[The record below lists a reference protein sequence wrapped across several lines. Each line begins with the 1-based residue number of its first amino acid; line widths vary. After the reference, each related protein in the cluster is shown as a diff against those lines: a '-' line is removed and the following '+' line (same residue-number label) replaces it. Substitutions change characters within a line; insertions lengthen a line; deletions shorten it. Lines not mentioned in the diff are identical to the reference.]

1 MMKIISC
8 EIFKPYIE
16 LLNMELDIVYLD
28 IEGHNYP
35 KRLARMIQKEIDQS
49 INYEKILVLYGLC
62 GNALLDL
69 EARDIPIYVIR
80 VHDCLSI
87 LLGSKE
93 RFYHLFKERLS
104 CGWSCYS
111 LENRVIS
118 YDGYDKEEVE
128 YLKSVL
134 DLKKDVYVSFS
145 LEKEK
150 DYEKK
155 YTEIIIGNLQ
165 FLKSIISLES
175 TELLQVAQNDILKFD
190 EKEIVRKR

>member
-49 INYEKILVLYGLC
+49 LNYEKILVLYGLC

-69 EARDIPIYVIR
+69 KVRDIPIYVIR

-93 RFYHLFKERLS
+93 RFYHLFNERLS

-118 YDGYDKEEVE
+118 YDGYDEEEVE

-150 DYEKK
+150 EYEKI
-155 YTEIIIGNLQ
+155 Y
-165 FLKSIISLES
+165 
-175 TELLQVAQNDILKFD
+175 
-190 EKEIVRKR
+190 